1 MLNYERNSK
10 LNLVIM
16 THNWYIVQFKRN
28 SHRVATRNLSQ
39 QGFKTFL
46 PLQTSARKNRTK
58 FATNIEPLFPGY
70 MFLSIDLGNE
80 PWHKINSTLGV
91 SRLICQDGIPMKV
104 PEEIVS
110 ALMSRCDSSG
120 KLLPPETLASGASV
134 KILSGALANFIA
146 TVEKFDSEK
155 RIWVLMEI
163 MGQVTRVQVALD
175 QIKLQN

>member
-1 MLNYERNSK
+1 
-10 LNLVIM
+10 M
-16 THNWYIVQFKRN
+16 TDIWYIVQFKRN
-28 SHRVATRNLSQ
+28 SHRVAARNLSQ

-46 PLQTSARKNRTK
+46 PLHSFTRKSQYK
-58 FATNIEPLFPGY
+58 FVTNIEPLFPGY
-70 MFLSIDLGNE
+70 MFVSIDLGKE

-91 SRLICQDGIPMKV
+91 TRLICQDGIPLKV

-120 KLLPPETLASGASV
+120 KLLPPKSLASGDSV
-134 KILSGALANFIA
+134 KVLSGALANFIA
-146 TVEKFDSEK
+146 TVETFDTK
-155 RIWVLMEI
+155 QRIWVLMEI

>member
-1 MLNYERNSK
+1 MY
-10 LNLVIM
+10 
-16 THNWYIVQFKRN
+16 NWYLVQLKRN
-28 SHRVATRNLSQ
+28 RYSLARQNLKQ

-46 PLQTSARKNRTK
+46 PLHSLTRQNQAK
-58 FATNIEPLFPGY
+58 FWTNIEPLFPGY
-70 MFLSIDLGNE
+70 MFVSIDLGKE

-104 PEEIVS
+104 PKEIVI

-120 KLLPPETLASGASV
+120 KLLPPRSLASGDSV
-134 KILSGALANFIA
+134 KILSVALANFIA
-146 TVEKFDSEK
+146 TVETVDSK
-155 RIWVLMEI
+155 QRIWVLMEI

>member
-1 MLNYERNSK
+1 
-10 LNLVIM
+10 M
-16 THNWYIVQFKRN
+16 TDSWYIVQFKRN
-28 SHRVATRNLSQ
+28 SHRVATRNLTQ

-46 PLQTSARKNRTK
+46 PLQSFTRKSKARFSTH
-58 FATNIEPLFPGY
+58 IEPLFPGY
-70 MFLSIDLGNE
+70 MFVSINLNKE

-91 SRLICQDGIPMKV
+91 SRLICHDGIPMKV
-104 PEEIVS
+104 PEEIVL

-120 KLLPPETLASGASV
+120 KLLPPESLATGDSV

-146 TVEKFDSEK
+146 TVETFDNEQ

-163 MGQVTRVQVALD
+163 MGQVTRVQVTLD

>member
-1 MLNYERNSK
+1 MDS
-10 LNLVIM
+10 
-16 THNWYIVQFKRN
+16 WYIVQFKRN
-28 SHRVATRNLSQ
+28 SHRIAVRNLSQ

-46 PLQTSARKNRTK
+46 PLQSLTRQNQAK
-58 FATNIEPLFPGY
+58 FLTNIEPLFPGY
-70 MFLSIDLGNE
+70 MFVSIDLGKE

-91 SRLICQDGIPMKV
+91 SRLICQDRIPMKV
-104 PEEIVS
+104 PQEIVS

-120 KLLPPETLASGASV
+120 LLLPPESLASGDSV

-146 TVEKFDSEK
+146 TVETVDSK
-155 RIWVLMEI
+155 QRIWVLMEI

>member
-1 MLNYERNSK
+1 M
-10 LNLVIM
+10 
-16 THNWYIVQFKRN
+16 
-28 SHRVATRNLSQ
+28 RNLSQ

-46 PLQTSARKNRTK
+46 PFQSCTRKSQTK
-58 FATNIEPLFPGY
+58 FSTNIEPLFPGY
-70 MFLSIDLGNE
+70 MFVSIDLDKE

-104 PEEIVS
+104 PKEIVI

-120 KLLPPETLASGASV
+120 KLLPPRSLASGDSV
-134 KILSGALANFIA
+134 KILSGALADFIA
-146 TVEKFDSEK
+146 TVETFETKQ

-163 MGQVTRVQVALD
+163 MGQVTRVQVGLD

>member
-1 MLNYERNSK
+1 
-10 LNLVIM
+10 M

-146 TVEKFDSEK
+146 TVETYDSEK

-163 MGQVTRVQVALD
+163 MGQVSRVQVALD

>member
-1 MLNYERNSK
+1 M
-10 LNLVIM
+10 
-16 THNWYIVQFKRN
+16 
-28 SHRVATRNLSQ
+28 RNLSQ

-46 PLQTSARKNRTK
+46 PLQSLTRQNQAK
-58 FATNIEPLFPGY
+58 FLTNIEPLFPGY
-70 MFLSIDLGNE
+70 MFVSIDLGKE

-91 SRLICQDGIPMKV
+91 SRLICQDRNPMKV
-104 PEEIVS
+104 PREIVS

-120 KLLPPETLASGASV
+120 LLLPPESLASGDSV
-134 KILSGALANFIA
+134 KILTGALANFIA
-146 TVEKFDSEK
+146 TVETFHSKQ

>member
-1 MLNYERNSK
+1 
-10 LNLVIM
+10 M
-16 THNWYIVQFKRN
+16 TGSWYIVQFKSN
-28 SHRVATRNLSQ
+28 SHRVATRNLKQ

-46 PLQTSARKNRTK
+46 PLQVRTRKSRTK
-58 FATNIEPLFPGY
+58 FSTNIEPLFPGY
-70 MFLSIDLGNE
+70 MFVSIDLGKE

-104 PEEIVS
+104 PKEIVS

-120 KLLPPETLASGASV
+120 QLLPPEALASGDSV
-134 KILSGALANFIA
+134 RILSGALANFIA
-146 TVEKFDSEK
+146 TVETFDSEQ

>member
-1 MLNYERNSK
+1 
-10 LNLVIM
+10 M
-16 THNWYIVQFKRN
+16 TDNWYIVQIKRN
-28 SHRVATRNLSQ
+28 SHRVATRNLGQ

-46 PLQTSARKNRTK
+46 PLQSSTRKSQDK
-58 FATNIEPLFPGY
+58 FLTNIEPLFPGY
-70 MFLSIDLGNE
+70 MFVSIDLCRE

-91 SRLICQDGIPMKV
+91 SRLICQDGTPIKV

-120 KLLPPETLASGASV
+120 KLLPPESLVCGDSV

-146 TVEKFDSEK
+146 TVETFDTK
-155 RIWVLMEI
+155 QRIWVLLEI